1 MTAGSKEALA
11 TLRRMARGH
20 SGASSGE
27 LAAWEILRNLRT
39 GTPVDFAGNFVR
51 LDSCGKRAV
60 VQLLLDLTTGGTG
73 LSELD

>member
-1 MTAGSKEALA
+1 MTANSEEALA
-11 TLRRMARGH
+11 TLRRMAGGH
-20 SGASSGE
+20 AGASSGE
-27 LAAWEILRNLRT
+27 FAAWEILGNLRQ

-60 VQLLLDLTTGGTG
+60 VQLLLDITTGRTG

>member
-1 MTAGSKEALA
+1 MTAASKVALD

-20 SGASSGE
+20 PGASSGE
-27 LAAWEILRNLRT
+27 IAAWEILANLRK
-39 GTPVDFAGNFVR
+39 GTPVDFAGNFMR
-51 LDSCGKRAV
+51 LDSGGKRVV